1 MCFEQSEKRPDIST
15 PLIISLVFKSH
26 NLLFNDVLKTIKAE
40 LNIKLFKYFND
51 VKSHITDLNLLL
63 RIYDHHD

>member
-1 MCFEQSEKRPDIST
+1 MCFEQSEKRLDIST